1 MRKTIYVFILSLLMI
16 VGVTSRAS
24 AWIIAKISN
33 MAEDVTTTTT
43 KLGKEAQNIADKVG
57 NSVIIQ
63 RIGRLMSY
71 IIYKVSHAIPKITL
85 SFQKD
90 RV

>member
-1 MRKTIYVFILSLLMI
+1 MI

-63 RIGRLMSY
+63 RKNGWKAM
-71 IIYKVSHAIPKITL
+71 
-85 SFQKD
+85 
-90 RV
+90 